1 MNYIP
6 TIQSEY
12 LFIIFWGIMKECA
25 NSKQTCFRKICFMI
39 SEENVQIGFYL
50 AGVLQTVLHIRV
62 FYFDI
67 FDETL

>member
-1 MNYIP
+1 M
-6 TIQSEY
+6 
-12 LFIIFWGIMKECA
+12 F
-25 NSKQTCFRKICFMI
+25 